1 MTMKTI
7 FELKRIKLK
16 SPRYPSRKTDDWEIG
31 FYTSLQQAEKNM
43 QAVVA
48 EEKKDREE
56 AIKDGDYDFS
66 YDDTLGFSIEEI
78 RLNEPDWNL
87 IVRRTYTKEGL
98 LNDEWS
104 DAAVEDEPGEAK
116 PFYGRPEEKIRF
128 KVGDIVEV
136 WQFGRAE
143 LCIICYLP
151 VSTKEYEE
159 RKQKRIEKLS
169 QERRKELLENRL
181 NVDRIIM
188 GWDSSDDCYL
198 VYSLGRDDTHSHPD
212 PTSVFAPVK
221 RVPASLKRKLRAKL
235 MALGILYEI
244 KLPDEF
250 VQQCANDSKVIDEML
265 NDFERMSDR
274 FLADCSSFIRRTNL
288 LEVQALLN
296 FSEKQAERFERFYTK
311 CKWLAAKKEEKERE
325 KEQSY

>member
-1 MTMKTI
+1 MIMKTV
-7 FELKRIKLK
+7 FELKRIELK

-31 FYTSLQQAEKNM
+31 FYTSLQQAEKDM

-66 YDDTLGFSIEEI
+66 YDDTLGFCIREI
-78 RLNEPDWNL
+78 RLDKAYWNL
-87 IVRRTYTKEGL
+87 MTIRTYTKDGM
-98 LNDEWS
+98 LNDEWA
-104 DAAVEDEPGEAK
+104 DDVEDDSGEAK
-116 PFYGRPEEKIRF
+116 LFYGRPAEKIRF

-136 WQFGRAE
+136 WQGGRAE

-151 VSTKEYEE
+151 PSTQEYEE
-159 RKQKRIEKLS
+159 KKQKRMEKLS
-169 QERRKELLENRL
+169 QERRKELLEDRF

-188 GWDSSDDCYL
+188 GWDSSDDSYL

-235 MALGILYEI
+235 MVLGMLYEI

-250 VQQCANDSKVIDEML
+250 VQQRANDPKVVDEML
-265 NDFERMSDR
+265 NDFERMSDG
-274 FLADCSSFIRRTNL
+274 FLADCSSFIQRTEL

-296 FSEKQAERFERFYTK
+296 FSEKQAERFKRFYEK
-311 CKWLAAKKEEKERE
+311 CKWLAAKKEEKE
-325 KEQSY
+325 KSQK